1 MKVCIYGAGSW
12 GTALAITFS
21 IRSDIAVT
29 LIPRRKDQAEKI
41 IRHGENLD
49 YLPNIKLP
57 CNLLVDNNLSNLN
70 DCDVLFMATPA
81 QFFRQN
87 LEFVRVHL
95 GRDTPIIICAKGIE
109 IQSGLLL
116 TDVGSQI
123 CPNPLL
129 VLSGPNFAKEVAI
142 NLPSAAV
149 IASDNI
155 NLACDI
161 AKKVRHP
168 NFRLYS
174 SSDPI
179 GVQISGSVKNVLAI
193 ASGILQSK
201 QFGQNALAAL
211 ISRGLQETKRLGIAM
226 GANSETFLGLSGVGD
241 LSLTCSSQDSR
252 NTSLG
257 FALGLGATLEGILS
271 NRKTV
276 AEGVHTA
283 KALFNIS
290 QKLNVRM
297 PICTAVYKILYEKI
311 SVEQAIEDIFS
322 VQSDFE
328 N

>member
-1 MKVCIYGAGSW
+1 MKVCIYGAGAW
-12 GTALAITFS
+12 GTALAISLS
-21 IRSDIAVT
+21 IKPDLSVT
-29 LIPRRKDQAEKI
+29 LMPRRKDQAEKI

-57 CNLLVDNNLSNLN
+57 FNLGVYNESGHLN
-70 DCDVLFMATPA
+70 DCEILFMATPA

-87 LEFVRVHL
+87 LEFVKKYLKCDV
-95 GRDTPIIICAKGIE
+95 PIIICAKGIE
-109 IQSGLLL
+109 IKTGLLL
-116 TDVGSQI
+116 TDVGLQI
-123 CPNPLL
+123 CSNPIM

-155 NLACDI
+155 NIACDV
-161 AKKVRHP
+161 AKKLRHP
-168 NFRLYS
+168 NFRLYAND
-174 SSDPI
+174 DPV

-226 GANSETFLGLSGVGD
+226 GAKPNTFLGLSGVGD
-241 LSLTCSSQDSR
+241 LALTCSSQDSR

-257 FALGLGATLEGILS
+257 FALGIGADLEGIL
-271 NRKTV
+271 NTRKTV

-283 KALFNIS
+283 KALFNLS

-297 PICTAVYKILYEKI
+297 PICCAVYKILYEKI
-311 SVEQAIEDIFS
+311 TVEQAIEDIFS